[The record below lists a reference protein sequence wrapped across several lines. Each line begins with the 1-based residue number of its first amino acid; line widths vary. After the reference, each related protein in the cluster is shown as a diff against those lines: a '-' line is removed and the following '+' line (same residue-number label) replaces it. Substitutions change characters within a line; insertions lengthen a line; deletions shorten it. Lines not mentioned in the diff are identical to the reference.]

1 MKSENFYPYQLE
13 NIGKKYED
21 TWSKSFYMN
30 VDDLIAWLKD
40 IGINEVQ
47 YPKRDRKGNLV
58 VYDGGVWLSED
69 ETKEA
74 IEDVNIKIEDVDM
87 IIKEVLGKI
96 KVETKDVL

>member
-21 TWSKSFYMN
+21 TWSTSFYMN

-74 IEDVNIKIEDVDM
+74 IEKLKYIKD
-87 IIKEVLGKI
+87 IISL
-96 KVETKDVL
+96 VEIRSESHYEEEKSK

>member
-1 MKSENFYPYQLE
+1 MSEIKKIYPYQLA
-13 NIGKKYED
+13 NVGKKYED
-21 TWSKSFYMN
+21 KWSKSFYMN

-58 VYDGGVWLSED
+58 VYDGGYWLSED

-74 IEDVNIKIEDVDM
+74 IEKLMDITA
-87 IIKEVLGKI
+87 IIDLVEVRS
-96 KVETKDVL
+96 EAYWEATDQ